1 MKCQGCGHDY
11 PSTLTRCTHCRLLNP
26 KRAQSSRLI
35 EFPRKARASVERE
48 SAQTPL
54 PAWRQEVSEKV
65 RAAKARRNTPTHNS
79 TSHNST
85 PDPAPV
91 PEATPS
97 VADFDY
103 AEANRYEKQFTPRTA
118 PLTQPAARTTRSYT
132 GTTGVESAAGPASA
146 APARTAPRTNDNIV
160 EAALTRV
167 KRATENASRAS
178 LPKIEPARPVQTAKS
193 PIIVDREATARALEP
208 RTIEPKPIEPTVD
221 MTPKTRLITT
231 PLPRIAEEPASPV
244 EPEIKR
250 PTIHSSALAIPEPVE
265 PLLPVEPELPFV
277 PIDDVEPREEI
288 TQRETI
294 IVLDEMEP
302 LDYLAA
308 EINKVAAG
316 DEFAHNES
324 PSLFT
329 HVVIGLTDLITIALS
344 CAPFLALIEIVNGNY
359 AEGHTRTAVAIV
371 LLLVTAFYL
380 GLTQSLCGKTFG
392 MMLTNTRLVDVNNYE
407 PISVGR
413 ALLRTLGYFIAFAP
427 AMIGLLWPALNRKR
441 RAWQDYIAGTLV
453 ARDF

>member
-26 KRAQSSRLI
+26 KRAQNSRLI

-48 SAQTPL
+48 TVQNPL

-65 RAAKARRNTPTHNS
+65 RAAKARRNSPTY
-79 TSHNST
+79 NST
-85 PDPAPV
+85 PDPAPL
-91 PEATPS
+91 PEATQP
-97 VADFDY
+97 VADLDY
-103 AEANRYEKQFTPRTA
+103 AEASRYENQFNPRTA
-118 PLTQPAARTTRSYT
+118 PLTPPARTARSYT
-132 GTTGVESAAGPASA
+132 GASSVEPGAGSA
-146 APARTAPRTNDNIV
+146 APARTASRTNDNIV

-167 KRATENASRAS
+167 RRATENASRAS

-193 PIIVDREATARALEP
+193 SIIVDREATARALEP
-208 RTIEPKPIEPTVD
+208 RPLEPRPLEPTVD
-221 MTPKTRLITT
+221 MTPKTRLVTT
-231 PLPRIAEEPASPV
+231 PLPRIAEEPAAPV
-244 EPEIKR
+244 EPAIKR
-250 PTIHSSALAIPEPVE
+250 PTIQSSAIPVPEPVE
-265 PLLPVEPELPFV
+265 PQVSA
-277 PIDDVEPREEI
+277 EPRLSAELRLSAEPVTDMDPPEEI
-288 TQRETI
+288 TMRETI

-329 HVVIGLTDLITIALS
+329 HVVIGLTDLITIVLS
-344 CAPFLALIEIVNGNY
+344 CTPFLALIEIVNGNY
-359 AEGHTRTAVAIV
+359 AYGRTRVAVAVV
-371 LLLVTAFYL
+371 LLVVSSFYL
-380 GLTQSLCGKTFG
+380 ALTQGLCGKTFG
-392 MMLTNTRLVDVNNYE
+392 MMLTNTRLVDAQNYE
-407 PISVGR
+407 PISAGR
-413 ALLRTLGYFIAFAP
+413 AMLRTLGYFIAFAP
-427 AMIGLLWPALNRKR
+427 AMIGLLWPALNRQR